1 MAESTLMP
9 PLRILRRRIVL
20 ATAATLLAPAPR
32 AQQTRKV
39 ARVGI
44 VFNIHRLADLQ
55 GDKPV
60 DPLMREFLVSLREHG
75 WVDGRNLVIERRSAE
90 GKLDLVE
97 GIVREL
103 AGLPVDVIVVAGHA
117 ATLAARRAT
126 STVPIVT
133 TGMIKPVESGLATSL
148 ARPGGNVTG
157 SVIDFGNEVQRKRL
171 EILHELLPKARRVV
185 MLYNKE
191 TMGPQAETTAA
202 ASSLNL
208 TLAYVDAQLPDIDAG
223 LRAVEAERP
232 DALLVAPT
240 VPLYGYFRRVVAFAA
255 RARLPD
261 VYGIQEAVEAG
272 GLASYGV
279 DTYETFR
286 RTAGYVHRILQGVKP
301 GDLAIQKADTYKLVV
316 NRARARALGIA
327 IPPALEQRAQTVE

>member
-1 MAESTLMP
+1 MP
-9 PLRILRRRIVL
+9 PLRIPRRRILL
-20 ATAATLLAPAPR
+20 ATAATLLAPALR
-32 AQQTRKV
+32 AQQPRNA

-44 VFNIHRLADLQ
+44 VFNIHPLADLQ
-55 GDKPV
+55 GDKPA
-60 DPLMREFLVSLREHG
+60 DPLMREFLAGLREHG
-75 WVDGRNLVIERRSAE
+75 WVEGRNLVVERRSAE

-103 AGLPVDVIVVAGHA
+103 AGLPVDAIVVAGHA

-133 TGMIKPVESGLATSL
+133 TGMINPVESGLAASL

-157 SVIDFGNEVQRKRL
+157 SVIDFDMGVHRKRL

-191 TMGPQAETTAA
+191 TMGPAAETKAA
-202 ASSLNL
+202 AKSLNL

-223 LRAVEAERP
+223 LRLVEAERP
-232 DALLVAPT
+232 DALLVTPT
-240 VPLYGYFRRVVAFAA
+240 VPLYGYYRRVVAFAA

-261 VYGIQEAVEAG
+261 VYGIREAVEAG
-272 GLASYGV
+272 GLASYGA

-286 RTAGYVHRILQGVKP
+286 RTAGYVHRVLQGAKP
-301 GDLAIQKADTYKLVV
+301 GDLAIQKSDIYKLAI
-316 NRARARALGIA
+316 NAKRARTLGIA
-327 IPPALEQRAQTVE
+327 IPPALAQRAEVVE